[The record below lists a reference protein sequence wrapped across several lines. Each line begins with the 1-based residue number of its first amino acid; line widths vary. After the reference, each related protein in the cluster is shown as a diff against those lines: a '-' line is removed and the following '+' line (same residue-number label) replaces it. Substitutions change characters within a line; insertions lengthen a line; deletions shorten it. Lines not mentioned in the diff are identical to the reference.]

1 MVGRLRRWRGALAVV
16 GLVVA
21 SVGVT
26 VVPVAAADDVVGDET
41 GAALAIAGDLVL
53 VAAALDESDS
63 GFTASVAGSQVELPV
78 DPQESLVLD
87 AGEGEVAVELPTVT
101 EIADGRVDES
111 GAVVYESESSPVSL
125 AAQATADGGMQVMVV
140 IGENDAPLEYRFG
153 MTLPIGSTLQS
164 TADGGAAVFGADGSV
179 VSTVA
184 PPWAIDAY
192 GQSVPTHYRIE
203 GTSLVQVIE
212 HRGFSYPVIGDP
224 CWSCIAR
231 DAVEA
236 VKSATSWAAGKVS
249 SGARWLAGGVRTIA
263 GKGKVFATRIGPWG
277 LAACLGGAGWAW
289 YRSDAEG
296 WVRVGDAVMGCI
308 PIPGK

>member
-1 MVGRLRRWRGALAVV
+1 M
-16 GLVVA
+16 VVA

-26 VVPVAAADDVVGDET
+26 VVPVAAADDVVADET

-78 DPQESLVLD
+78 DPQEPLVLD
-87 AGEGEVAVELPTVT
+87 AGDGEVAVELPSVT

-125 AAQATADGGMQVMVV
+125 AARA
-140 IGENDAPLEYRFG
+140 
-153 MTLPIGSTLQS
+153 

-192 GQSVPTHYRIE
+192 GQSVPTHCRIE

-224 CWSCIAR
+224 C
-231 DAVEA
+231 
-236 VKSATSWAAGKVS
+236 
-249 SGARWLAGGVRTIA
+249 
-263 GKGKVFATRIGPWG
+263 
-277 LAACLGGAGWAW
+277 
-289 YRSDAEG
+289 
-296 WVRVGDAVMGCI
+296 
-308 PIPGK
+308 